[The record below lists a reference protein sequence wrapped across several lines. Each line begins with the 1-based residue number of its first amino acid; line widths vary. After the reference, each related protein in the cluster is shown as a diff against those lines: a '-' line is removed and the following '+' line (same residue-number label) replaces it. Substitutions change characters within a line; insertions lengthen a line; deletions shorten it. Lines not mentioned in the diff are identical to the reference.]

1 MHTTVL
7 KVDAFIALA
16 ASRGHTTY
24 EQQAAATGLA
34 IGTLHRLRNGGP
46 AGPAAIASICT
57 TYGVDFESVFTFGTV
72 APKRV
77 PVQPTHRSLKAA
89 A

>member
-1 MHTTVL
+1 MRTTVL
-7 KVDAFIALA
+7 KVDAFIDLA

-34 IGTLHRLRNGGP
+34 VGTLHRLRSGGP

-57 TYGVDFESVFTFGTV
+57 TYGANFEDVFTFGTI

-77 PVQPTHRSLKAA
+77 PVQTTRRVKAA
-89 A
+89 AA